1 LPYFHASSKRD
12 ARITVATRA
21 RPGFRQFRQSNPINR
36 FQEVFTVRY
45 QHYKGGIYEL
55 VCEATL
61 ESDPSVTMIVYR
73 AANGTIW
80 TRPASVFFEPV
91 EHEGG
96 TVPRF
101 KPVN

>member
-1 LPYFHASSKRD
+1 
-12 ARITVATRA
+12 
-21 RPGFRQFRQSNPINR
+21 
-36 FQEVFTVRY
+36 VRY

-80 TRPASVFFEPV
+80 TRPASVFFELV
-91 EHEGG
+91 EIDGRE
-96 TVPRF
+96 VPRF
-101 KPVN
+101 TPIN